1 MAYRCAILDSADS
14 DRENIVSFLIE
25 SLGSINAAGQFIDDL
40 NRIVKKLSE
49 YPAMFPISRMPELAE
64 KGYRSASFG
73 CYIVLYTFAD
83 QAVFIEHIFH
93 QRQDYA
99 YLT

>member
-1 MAYRCAILDSADS
+1 MSAVVEQTRKTDSARRRGAPRRSGVVSTDPRT
-14 DRENIVSFLIE
+14 DIIV
-25 SLGSINAAGQFIDDL
+25 AARRLF
-40 NRIVKKLSE
+40 
-49 YPAMFPISRMPELAE
+49 AE